1 MIVECGLTEC
11 TTEFEEFS
19 TVAGRRRYCSP
30 EHSRSGR
37 NAKRTGSNEQK
48 TRKATQLA
56 HHLTFYAVDGE
67 GENRAIRY
75 AEEWDWNP
83 VKLDYDRVEH
93 LTEEQCDARYI
104 DRYQDYVMLSVG
116 DHTLTRDGKL
126 LTYEDIFP
134 FLYERFK
141 EIPMKERKYSVFVGF
156 RLQYD
161 FTMATRH
168 LPWSQA
174 EKLFTK
180 AGIEA
185 RRPAPDSG
193 RYGSRPVYVT
203 TLNSGGKARW
213 EVDFLGMKRMKVR
226 PHVAK
231 KDWAQCEVNHKT
243 AETIAIHEAGE
254 CPRYHPHQWMFIC
267 DAHSYF
273 QGAFLNV
280 IDPAGWAGNA
290 VVTDDE
296 YRILVEGKGN
306 RNAAKFGK
314 EMERYNRMEN
324 EVLAR
329 VLTRLNEGFVS
340 MGIRIPKDKWYGPGA
355 AAQLWLKNH
364 GMPTSKVIAEHV
376 PEWALDA
383 GQWSYYGGRFENA
396 MHGIIPGKMYN
407 YDINSAYPYAI
418 ATMPC
423 LLHGQWTRG
432 QNQPPPLEAGA
443 LRLVK
448 VQVGSRSRYLGP
460 LPFRDTHGG
469 VSFPQRFIGW
479 YWEHEIEAARQAKL
493 ISRIK
498 YLEWVDYQPCGCA
511 PPMATVAEAYQ
522 ERLSVGKNTPHGKAL
537 KLVINSLYGKYAQSI
552 GMPTYACSLYAS
564 YITSR
569 CRTQILEAIATHPVG
584 AKAVAK
590 IATDGVYFTSQHDS
604 LALTSELGDWDE
616 TVYEDMSFFLPGVDW
631 DKKTREGIATTGRA
645 DASTIRSR
653 GVSAQKLADNIARI
667 DPQWE
672 TLREWLKGRGT
683 IPVWQIDDL
692 DLIPTYTV
700 NLGWGYVTPKLAA
713 ARGKWET
720 CGVSEF
726 NQERVLS
733 GTPATKRCVLY
744 LDKDKG
750 FIRSEPYRG
759 MGYLGTE
766 LETTY
771 YDKLFGRMADN
782 PDTLLNEL
790 SQYATKDGTI
800 FDRAMDILGV
810 E

>member
-1 MIVECGLTEC
+1 MIVECADSGCLVT
-11 TTEFEEFS
+11 FEEFG
-19 TVAGRRRYCSP
+19 TGGRRKQYCSP
-30 EHSRSGR
+30 DCSKQRYKGR
-37 NAKRTGSNEQK
+37 GETHP
-48 TRKATQLA
+48 TRKAKRDA
-56 HHLTFYAVDGE
+56 HNLTFYAVDGE

-75 AEEWDWNP
+75 AEEWDWQPIRIN
-83 VKLDYDRVEH
+83 YDRVEH
-93 LTEEQCDARYI
+93 LTDEQCDDQFI

-116 DHTLTRDGKL
+116 DHTLTRDGKIL
-126 LTYEDIFP
+126 KYQDIFP
-134 FLYERFK
+134 FLYARFL
-141 EIPMKERKYSVFVGF
+141 EIPEDERKYSVFVGF

-161 FTMATRH
+161 FTMFTRH
-168 LPWSQA
+168 LPETQA
-174 EKLFTK
+174 MRLFSK
-180 AGIEA
+180 EGIDA
-185 RRPAPDSG
+185 RRPLPDSG
-193 RYGSRPVYVT
+193 RYGSQPVYIT
-203 TLNSGGKARW
+203 TPATKGAQW
-213 EVDFLGMKRMKVR
+213 EVDFLGMKRMKIR

-231 KDWAQCEVNHKT
+231 KNWPDCTVNHAT
-243 AETIAIHEAGE
+243 PDTIATHAAGE
-254 CPRYHPHQWMFIC
+254 CRRNHPYQWQFIC

-280 IDPAGWAGNA
+280 INPEGWAGNA

-296 YRILVEGKGN
+296 YRILVEGKSN
-306 RNAAKFGK
+306 RNAAKFGP
-314 EMERYNRMEN
+314 EMERYNLMEN

-364 GMPTSKVIAEHV
+364 GMPSAKVIGEHV
-376 PEWALDA
+376 PSWALDA

-396 MHGIIPGKMYN
+396 MHGIVPGQMFN

-423 LLHGQWTRG
+423 LLHGQWTKG
-432 QNQPPPLEAGA
+432 EGSPPKLEEGS
-443 LRLVK
+443 LRLAK
-448 VQVGSRSRYLGP
+448 VRAIGRSKFLGG
-460 LPFRDTHGG
+460 LPFRDRNGS
-469 VSFPQRFIGW
+469 VSFPQQLTGW
-479 YWEHEIEAARQAKL
+479 YWEHEIVAAKQAKL
-493 ISRIK
+493 ITYVT
-498 YLEWVDYQPCGCA
+498 YLEWVDYRPCGCP
-511 PPMATVAEAYQ
+511 PPMATVSEAYQ

-552 GMPTYACSLYAS
+552 GLPTYACSLYAS
-564 YITSR
+564 FITSR

-590 IATDGVYFTSQHDS
+590 IATDGVYFTSQHPT
-604 LALTSELGDWDE
+604 LPITKELGDWDE
-616 TVYEDMSFFLPGVDW
+616 TIYENMSFFLPGVDW
-631 DKKTREGIATTGRA
+631 DDKTRQKLAEHEGLTAN
-645 DASTIRSR
+645 DIRSR
-653 GVSAQKLADNIARI
+653 GVSAQKLADNIANI

-672 TLREWLKGRGT
+672 TLCEHLKGLG
-683 IPVWQIDDL
+683 IVPL
-692 DLIPTYTV
+692 YELYELIPTYKV
-700 NLGWGYVTPKLAA
+700 NLGWGYITPKLAA
-713 ARGKWET
+713 ARGKWDM

-733 GTPATKRCVLY
+733 GSPVTKRVTMY
-744 LDKDKG
+744 RDKGG

-766 LETTY
+766 EETTY

-782 PDTLLNEL
+782 VDTMLNEL
-790 SQYATKDGTI
+790 SQFATKDGTI